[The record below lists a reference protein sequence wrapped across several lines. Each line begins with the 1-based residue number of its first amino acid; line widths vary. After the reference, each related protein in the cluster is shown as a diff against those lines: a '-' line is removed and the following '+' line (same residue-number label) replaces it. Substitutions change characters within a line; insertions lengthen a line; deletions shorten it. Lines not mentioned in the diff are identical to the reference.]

1 MHAFAELSTGF
12 GATGPPG
19 TGGRIACWHARPPGG
34 RQPLPEA
41 QMGPYLV
48 WLLLAVL
55 AGVVG
60 YVLGRSTARTAELDA
75 ETVERIR
82 HEISGLRALV
92 ASLKDTAWDHREL
105 DPNLS
110 TIIID
115 EIRTYERRELE
126 Q

>member
-1 MHAFAELSTGF
+1 
-12 GATGPPG
+12 
-19 TGGRIACWHARPPGG
+19 
-34 RQPLPEA
+34 
-41 QMGPYLV
+41 MGPYLV

-60 YVLGRSTARTAELDA
+60 YVLGRSSARTAELDA
-75 ETVERIR
+75 ATVDRIR
-82 HEISGLRALV
+82 HEITGLRALV
-92 ASLKDTAWDHREL
+92 ANLKDTAWDHREL

>member
-1 MHAFAELSTGF
+1 
-12 GATGPPG
+12 
-19 TGGRIACWHARPPGG
+19 
-34 RQPLPEA
+34 
-41 QMGPYLV
+41 MGPYLV

-60 YVLGRSTARTAELDA
+60 YVIGRSAARTAELDA
-75 ETVERIR
+75 ETVERVR
-82 HEISGLRALV
+82 
-92 ASLKDTAWDHREL
+92 REL

-115 EIRTYERRELE
+115 EIRSYERRELG

>member
-1 MHAFAELSTGF
+1 
-12 GATGPPG
+12 
-19 TGGRIACWHARPPGG
+19 
-34 RQPLPEA
+34 
-41 QMGPYLV
+41 MGPYLV

-60 YVLGRSTARTAELDA
+60 YVLGRSAARTAELDA
-75 ETVERIR
+75 ETVERVR
-82 HEISGLRALV
+82 HEITGLRALV
-92 ASLKDTAWDHREL
+92 ADLKDTAWDHREL

-115 EIRTYERRELE
+115 EIRAYERRELE